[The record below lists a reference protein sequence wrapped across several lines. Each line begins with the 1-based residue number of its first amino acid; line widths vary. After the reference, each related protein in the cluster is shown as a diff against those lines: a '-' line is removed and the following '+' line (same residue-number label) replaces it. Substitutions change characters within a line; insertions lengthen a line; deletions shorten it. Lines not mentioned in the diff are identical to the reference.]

1 MRQKKSS
8 KIIMIIII
16 ILVILISLAG
26 ITYTYFATDTFKG
39 NKELFFKYMLQMGE
53 EQEGFIETELKQYF
67 EKQKNTPYLDEGS
80 IDANVTAS
88 SSQKQSEKPNSM
100 NVTFDG
106 QVDTANSQVI
116 QNISL
121 NYADN
126 VKFPF
131 VYKQIGDTIG
141 FQTNHIGNKFIAV
154 NKENLET
161 DLVSGDTSANRT
173 NGLEK
178 IQEFM
183 EISLTKEDLQR
194 VKDMYFKVLNEQ
206 LQDSNF
212 SKIEETNSK
221 GYQLTLEGEKLKGLL
236 VKLLEALKNDQAT
249 LDKINEYV
257 KVQKNSLKVTASVID
272 NKIKD
277 INNNVELNRE
287 KLEIIVYQAKGR
299 TTRLLAKTNQMQLKL
314 EKEITGND
322 QQYHIEWQNS
332 DNNQTEKIAFITK
345 FAGLQSMQS
354 ITENHELTL
363 ETEKIKYQYNYHNNV
378 EFTESTNIET
388 FNNNNSL
395 LLSQTEEEQKKEF
408 LKAVVER
415 IQSVNKSQ
423 MEELGWQENENPLQY
438 VIPQI
443 STYFSALNAVNTS
456 TDNMSEQEVST
467 FNALFENYQSTN
479 LKGVTVK
486 GLLSTI
492 QRNNETRED
501 ESRKIKEIHFDG
513 EEYEVTEQNITL
525 LKSNVETEEA
535 YRVEFEK
542 DEDTGIIYRAVI
554 NKK

>member
-1 MRQKKSS
+1 M
-8 KIIMIIII
+8 
-16 ILVILISLAG
+16 
-26 ITYTYFATDTFKG
+26 
-39 NKELFFKYMLQMGE
+39 
-53 EQEGFIETELKQYF
+53 
-67 EKQKNTPYLDEGS
+67 
-80 IDANVTAS
+80 
-88 SSQKQSEKPNSM
+88 
-100 NVTFDG
+100 
-106 QVDTANSQVI
+106 
-116 QNISL
+116 
-121 NYADN
+121 
-126 VKFPF
+126 
-131 VYKQIGDTIG
+131 
-141 FQTNHIGNKFIAV
+141 
-154 NKENLET
+154 
-161 DLVSGDTSANRT
+161 
-173 NGLEK
+173 
-178 IQEFM
+178 
-183 EISLTKEDLQR
+183 
-194 VKDMYFKVLNEQ
+194 
-206 LQDSNF
+206 
-212 SKIEETNSK
+212 
-221 GYQLTLEGEKLKGLL
+221 
-236 VKLLEALKNDQAT
+236 LEALKNDQAT

-257 KVQKNSLKVTASVID
+257 KVQKNSLKVTASMID

-299 TTRLLAKTNQMQLKL
+299 TIRLLAKTNQMELKL
-314 EKEITGND
+314 EKAVTGND
-322 QQYHIEWQNS
+322 QQYNIEWQIT
-332 DNNQTEKIAFITK
+332 DNNQTGKIAFITK

-492 QRNNETRED
+492 QRNNETQED